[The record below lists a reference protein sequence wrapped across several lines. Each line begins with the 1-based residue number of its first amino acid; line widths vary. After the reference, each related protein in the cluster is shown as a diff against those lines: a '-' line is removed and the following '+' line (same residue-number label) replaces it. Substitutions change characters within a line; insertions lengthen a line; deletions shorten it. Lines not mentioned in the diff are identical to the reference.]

1 MQEASCYLF
10 LLFRKGQNSLVVI
23 FLPLA
28 TGDPNNCRMLVQ
40 LSSLWI
46 LSLFPFAALAC
57 NHHDHGHDDYDDDS
71 ERFVVKCSLEN
82 NEERYIL
89 QKLILDHDLDLWSEG
104 IPRAPADVTFLLEP
118 DQIDLVM
125 ANLAC
130 HTPKSMVQYNLE
142 KSIIGKPSGFPFVDF
157 IGSDFEG
164 GRNNTAGISGFFGA
178 YQGYQTIIN
187 EIQAKAKNFPSLVKK
202 VGSLGKTIEGRSIP
216 VIHLCS
222 NSTNTLNRKLLWY
235 SLVFR
240 INY

>member
-1 MQEASCYLF
+1 M
-10 LLFRKGQNSLVVI
+10 
-23 FLPLA
+23 LA
-28 TGDPNNCRMLVQ
+28 Q
-40 LSSLWI
+40 LRNIWI
-46 LSLFPFAALAC
+46 LTLFPFAVLAC
-57 NHHDHGHDDYDDDS
+57 KHHDHDDYDENS
-71 ERFVVKCSLEN
+71 ERFVMKCRLES

-104 IPRAPADVTFLLEP
+104 IPRAPADVTLLLEP

-142 KSIIGKPSGFPFVDF
+142 KSIIGKQSEFPFVDF
-157 IGSDFEG
+157 IENVG
-164 GRNNTAGISGFFGA
+164 GRNKTAGISGFFGA

-187 EIQAKAKNFPSLVKK
+187 EIQAKARNFPSLVKK

-222 NSTNTLNRKLLWY
+222 NSTSSLNRKLIW
-235 SLVFR
+235 
-240 INY
+240 